1 MLPTRRLR
9 LPDVRLLSAF
19 GVRHSSQA
27 LIRRAALEQRSEQAA
42 LRAGRE
48 LGLAESDAFAP
59 SAVSGALSPQHFPYT
74 GCSRIRVPWAE
85 DAVCFTVDDLLSEEE
100 CARLIELSESYGYEQ
115 ALVNI
120 GGGEQTAMPEYRNSS
135 RWMVDSE
142 DAAALLWSRLTL
154 IPEAVQTKMRAAA
167 LGATTLTEWRP
178 VGLNPVRGRRSK
190 SGPAY
195 PLHCSRPFRSSIRAA
210 PPLPTVHAGRL
221 LCPAQRWRSHMHGDT
236 AAVVHGTTASSDTH
250 PSQSSLPCTLRH

>member
-1 MLPTRRLR
+1 M
-9 LPDVRLLSAF
+9 
-19 GVRHSSQA
+19 
-27 LIRRAALEQRSEQAA
+27 
-42 LRAGRE
+42 
-48 LGLAESDAFAP
+48 
-59 SAVSGALSPQHFPYT
+59 
-74 GCSRIRVPWAE
+74 PWAE

-178 VGLNPVRGRRSK
+178 VGLNPRLRFLRYTPGDYFAPHSDGAHTCMEIRQRSFMTVMLYLNTPA
-190 SGPAY
+190 SGGETNFPHPPAASFAKPIDDGGHVSVQPTTGAALLFDHEMY
-195 PLHCSRPFRSSIRAA
+195 HEGALLREGVKYAIR
-210 PPLPTVHAGRL
+210 TDVMFER
-221 LCPAQRWRSHMHGDT
+221 
-236 AAVVHGTTASSDTH
+236 V
-250 PSQSSLPCTLRH
+250 